1 MPVYTYLLNAFS
13 GDLVPS
19 WNNEIGIGGRNNRP
33 PPTPPD
39 MRVLQGVT
47 ELAEQIFNCFKK
59 LFNPRQCK
67 KALSSAC

>member
-39 MRVLQGVT
+39 MRVRIRRFSQV
-47 ELAEQIFNCFKK
+47 
-59 LFNPRQCK
+59 
-67 KALSSAC
+67 